1 MRDIQNLGA
10 NRPLTFLDAGVRP
23 FFRAVRRAVRL
34 RGSGASSR
42 VNRCL
47 VRPPAGRIFPWLAL
61 LFVLPTGVL
70 AARTPAGPD
79 GPFRPLR
86 TDRPP
91 VVDGRLDDPVWREA
105 PSVSGFETF
114 IPDFGREPSERTT
127 AWMAYDAENL
137 YFAFKCYDREPGKIK
152 AAVANRDTIRTDDFI
167 CINLDSFND
176 QQSLYAFYVNP
187 LGIQTDSRFA
197 SGQEDLSVDF
207 VWSSAGRLDPDGY
220 SVELRIPFKSIR
232 YAGKARVEM
241 SIFFERRISRLSEHG
256 SYPPLDPK
264 RGYAFLTQMMPFEL
278 LDIKNYTLLEV
289 LPAFTYSQ
297 RHDRSE
303 ETGDLV
309 RQDPARDLSL
319 TAKYGITPQLILDGT
334 VNPDFSQVEADAGQ
348 VDVNLRYDLYFPEKR
363 PFFLEGSEMFL
374 LAGTIEGDPLQ
385 SVVYTRTIIDPRL
398 GFKLSG
404 KIGRRD
410 TVASILALDEA
421 PSLEPG
427 FSGTERYAGSAIV
440 RYKRSLSG
448 DGYLGGFYTGRE
460 WNGGSN
466 QLAGLD
472 GQFRLGP
479 SSLLGVH
486 GFGSRTRPGRDAG
499 DGAERANG
507 SALGLDY
514 LYDTRNLGVSLGFQS
529 VSRGFETASGYLTR
543 NGLTRFRAA
552 VLPRLYPKSRVFRK
566 LTVQAAGSV
575 LKDLWSGL
583 YEGDGG
589 LTLQLLLPG
598 NTTAAVSGVL
608 ASEIFLARRFDTSG
622 WQAVLQSQVTKKL
635 SVRAQFR
642 GGRKIGYEANPYQGT
657 GSAALGTVTYLPSD
671 KLNVSLSLTYSD
683 LYRDG
688 TAEKVFDYT
697 ITRGRLT
704 YQVNRY
710 LFFRGIVEYNAYWKE
725 LLTDFL
731 ASFTYIPGT
740 VIQFGYGSLYN
751 RLEWREGGWV
761 AADRFNEMTRGLF
774 FKASYLWRL

>member
-1 MRDIQNLGA
+1 MFSIRGFRADFSPIL
-10 NRPLTFLDAGVRP
+10 LDAARRVFFPASRP
-23 FFRAVRRAVRL
+23 AVKGSVRRASVL
-34 RGSGASSR
+34 RAAP
-42 VNRCL
+42 L
-47 VRPPAGRIFPWLAL
+47 VFLTAG
-61 LFVLPTGVL
+61 L
-70 AARTPAGPD
+70 AAGLAVPAFPAEM
-79 GPFRPLR
+79 FRPLR
-86 TDRPP
+86 TAEPP
-91 VVDGRLDDPVWREA
+91 VVDGKLDDPAWREA
-105 PSVSGFETF
+105 PSVCGFETF

-137 YFAFKCYDREPGKIK
+137 YFAFKCHDREPNKIK
-152 AAVANRDTIRTDDFI
+152 AAVANRDTIRSDDFI

-197 SGQEDLSVDF
+197 SGQEDFSVDF
-207 VWSSAGRLDPDGY
+207 VWYSAGRLDPDGY

-241 SIFFERRISRLSEHG
+241 SIFFERRISRRSEHG

-264 RGYAFLTQMMPFEL
+264 RGYAFLTQMMPLEL
-278 LDIKNYTLLEV
+278 LNIRNYTLLEV
-289 LPAFTYSQ
+289 LPGFTYAQ
-297 RHDRSE
+297 KHNRDD
-303 ETGDLV
+303 ETGELV
-309 RQDPARDLSL
+309 REGPARDLSL
-319 TAKYGITPQLILDGT
+319 TAKYGLTPQLILDGT

-404 KIGRRD
+404 KLGRKD
-410 TVASILALDEA
+410 TLASILALDEA
-421 PSLEPG
+421 PSLDPVFAG
-427 FSGTERYAGSAIV
+427 AERYAGSAIV
-440 RYKRSLSG
+440 RYKRSLAG

-479 SSLLGVH
+479 SSLLGLH
-486 GFGSRTRPGRDAG
+486 GFGSWTRPERDA
-499 DGAERANG
+499 AEGPEPANG

-514 LYDTRNLGVSLGFQS
+514 LYDTRNMGVSLGFQNLS
-529 VSRGFETASGYLTR
+529 KGFDTATGYLMR

-566 LTVQAAGSV
+566 LTTQVAGSV

-583 YEGDGG
+583 YEADGS
-589 LTLQLLLPG
+589 LTLLVLLPG
-598 NTTAAVSGVL
+598 NTTVTMSGVL

-622 WQAVLQSQVTKKL
+622 WQAVAQSQVTKQL
-635 SVRAQFR
+635 SVRGQIR
-642 GGRKIGYEANPYQGT
+642 GGRKIGYEADPYQGY
-657 GSAALGTVTYLPSD
+657 GSRALGTITYLPSD
-671 KLNVSLSLTYSD
+671 KFNLSLSLTYAD
-683 LYRDG
+683 LYRTG
-688 TAEKVFDYT
+688 GGEKVFDYT

-710 LFFRGIVEYNAYWKE
+710 LFFRGILEYNAYWRE
-725 LLTDFL
+725 MLTDFL

-740 VIQFGYGSLYN
+740 VIQLGYGSLYN
-751 RLEWREGGWV
+751 RLEWRDGAYL
-761 AADRFNEMTRGLF
+761 AADRFLEMKRGLF